1 VGDDEVMG
9 SSTGT
14 LDEKEKT
21 KVNLYARSFKNRLIR
36 TWLFIFFVIAVFL
49 SLSGYFLYDSIRNL
63 VVYELGNNAVNI
75 AFTTAKFIEQD
86 IDPFIAL
93 MQVEEYD
100 RQEYDTDYYNRMQAL
115 FRELKKNTGST
126 FIFAEK
132 KLSDLEIAYLIDGE
146 DPQSGLFSPIG
157 TVDNMGEL
165 ELRVFKEGITGATDI
180 VDWEFWG
187 KFVTG
192 YAPIMDRSTGEV
204 VGVVGV
210 DFSFEY
216 IENLLNRIRR
226 LIIFTFLL
234 IALLGTYILNR
245 LVIDRSMA
253 LCIDYLTG
261 LHSKRY
267 HDVRL
272 NSLIRKRRLSG
283 KPLSLMIMDVDS
295 FKEIND
301 EFGHDV
307 GDETLKVVARKIKLY
322 TRSTDICSRVGGDE
336 FAIILPETD
345 LERARLIGERIV
357 ERFRRDLSRTKKDGD
372 PEITLSIGVAQWRE
386 GMNARELNQL
396 ADVAM
401 YRAKGKG
408 RNGVYAHEHR

>member
-1 VGDDEVMG
+1 MG
-9 SSTGT
+9 ASTRT
-14 LDEKEKT
+14 PDEKEKT
-21 KVNLYARSFKNRLIR
+21 MVNLCAKNFKIRLFQ
-36 TWLFIFFVIAVFL
+36 TWFFFFFLISIFL

-63 VVYELGNNAVNI
+63 IVNELGNNAVNV
-75 AFTTAKFIEQD
+75 AFTAAKFIEQD

-93 MQVEEYD
+93 AKVEDYD
-100 RQEYDTDYYNRMQAL
+100 RQEYDTDYYKRMQTL
-115 FRELKKNTGST
+115 FRELKKNTGAT
-126 FIFAEK
+126 FVFAEK
-132 KLSDLEIAYLIDGE
+132 KLSDLKIAYLIDGE
-146 DPQSGLFSPIG
+146 DPSSELFSPIG
-157 TVDNMGEL
+157 TADNMGEL

-180 VDWEFWG
+180 ENWEFWG

-192 YAPIMDRSTGEV
+192 YAPIVDRSTGEV

-210 DFSFEY
+210 DFSFDY
-216 IENLLNRIRR
+216 IENLLSKIRR
-226 LIIFTFLL
+226 LIIFPFLL
-234 IALLGTYILNR
+234 ILLLGTYILSR
-245 LVIDRSMA
+245 LAIDRSTA
-253 LCIDYLTG
+253 LNIDYLTG
-261 LHSKRY
+261 LHNKRY

-272 NSLIRKRRLSG
+272 SSLIRKQRFYGR
-283 KPLSLMIMDVDS
+283 PLSLMIIDVDS

-307 GDETLKVVARKIKLY
+307 GDETLKMVARKIKLY

-357 ERFRRDLSRTKKDGD
+357 DRFRSDLSATKKDCY

-386 GMNARELNQL
+386 GMSARELNQL

-401 YRAKGKG
+401 YRAKSKG
-408 RNGVYAHEHR
+408 RNGVYVHQQH

>member
-1 VGDDEVMG
+1 MG

-14 LDEKEKT
+14 PDEKEKT
-21 KVNLYARSFKNRLIR
+21 KVDLYARSFKNRLLL
-36 TWLFIFFVIAVFL
+36 TWLFIFVVIAVFL
-49 SLSGYFLYDSIRNL
+49 SLSGYFLYDSIRDL
-63 VVYELGNNAVNI
+63 IVYELGNNAVNI
-75 AFTTAKFIEQD
+75 AFTAAKFIEQD

-93 MQVEEYD
+93 AEVEDYD
-100 RQEYDTDYYNRMQAL
+100 LQEYDTDYYNRMQSL
-115 FRELKKNTGST
+115 FRELKKNTGAT

-132 KLSDLEIAYLIDGE
+132 KLSDSEIVYLIDGE

-157 TVDNMGEL
+157 TVDSMGEF
-165 ELRVFKEGITGATDI
+165 ELRVFKECITGATDI
-180 VDWEFWG
+180 VNWEFWG
-187 KFVTG
+187 MFVTG
-192 YAPIMDRSTGEV
+192 YAPIVDRSKDEV

-216 IENLLNRIRR
+216 IENLLNRIRQ

-245 LVIDRSMA
+245 LVIDRSTA
-253 LCIDYLTG
+253 LSIDYLTG

-267 HDVRL
+267 HDARL
-272 NSLIRKRRLSG
+272 NSLIRKSRFSG
-283 KPLSLMIMDVDS
+283 KPLSLMIIDVDS

-301 EFGHDV
+301 EFGHNV
-307 GDETLKVVARKIKLY
+307 GDETLKVAARKIKLY

-345 LERARLIGERIV
+345 LERARLVGERIV
-357 ERFRRDLSRTKKDGD
+357 ERFKRDLSSTKKDGG
-372 PEITLSIGVAQWRE
+372 PKITLSIGVAQWRE
-386 GMNARELNQL
+386 GMSAREFNQL

-401 YRAKGKG
+401 YRAKSKG
-408 RNGVYAHEHR
+408 RNGVFAHQHR